1 VYFVLQYLS
10 GGDLMQ
16 MIRETQGK
24 GLSRERVVVYSA
36 EIVLAI
42 EYLHSRHV
50 IYRDLKPENVLI
62 DGERHAKLSDFG
74 LSKITPSRTFS
85 LTGTPQFLAPEMVAS
100 NRPLTGYNA
109 MVDWW
114 GLGVMIHEM
123 ASAQLPFEDNNWAAL
138 SQKILAS
145 VPVYPAAIEPSLAA
159 VLDGLLQKEAKKRF
173 TAADLRKQPFYAS
186 LDWGK
191 LERRELPAPQ

>member
-1 VYFVLQYLS
+1 MYFVLQYLS

-16 MIRETQGK
+16 MIQQTQGK
-24 GLSRERVVVYSA
+24 GLSKERVVMYSA
-36 EIVLAI
+36 EIALAV

-50 IYRDLKPENVLI
+50 IFRDLKPENVLI
-62 DGERHAKLSDFG
+62 DGERHAKLTDFG

-100 NRPLTGYNA
+100 NRALVGYDR

-123 ASAQLPFEDNNWAAL
+123 ASAQLPFEDSNWTQL
-138 SQKILAS
+138 SQKIIAAA
-145 VPVYPAAIEPSLAA
+145 PVYPPAIDAQLAA
-159 VLDGLLQKEAKKRF
+159 VLDGLLQKDAKKRF
-173 TAADLRKQPFYAS
+173 TAKDMRKQPFYAS
-186 LDWGK
+186 LDWDK
-191 LERRELPAPQ
+191 LERRELPAPK